1 MVADV
6 GGIGIA
12 IVVAVVLAGLAIIY
26 LISRPRTH

>member
-12 IVVAVVLAGLAIIY
+12 IVVAVVLGALAVVF
-26 LISRPRTH
+26 LIGRPRTH